1 MTHTNWCKVQF
12 TTDEEVSSSS
22 VYFFFKFSNQR
33 PLCNMVCLNQDPV
46 NFKAFTD
53 NCRCCCSLSVVLHVY
68 AKDECHSWW
77 QNSNF
82 SEREITLIA
91 NDSLNIIFCMHT
103 LIAVYIKSGICAIC
117 KINCNTKTT
126 KSCHILIYQKKLIW
140 THILSQP
147 VSFQHYIYYYICNI
161 GMWKNQRENIY
172 QPFKVSIPP
181 PPPPL
186 PQYLVF

>member
-22 VYFFFKFSNQR
+22 VYFFLIFSNQR

-53 NCRCCCSLSVVLHVY
+53 NSQRCSSLSVVLHVY

-91 NDSLNIIFCMHT
+91 NDSLNIIFCTHI
-103 LIAVYIKSGICAIC
+103 LIAVYIKSGICAIW
-117 KINCNTKTT
+117 KINCYTKTT
-126 KSCHILIYQKKLIW
+126 KSCHILISYEH
-140 THILSQP
+140 TS
-147 VSFQHYIYYYICNI
+147 
-161 GMWKNQRENIY
+161 
-172 QPFKVSIPP
+172 
-181 PPPPL
+181 
-186 PQYLVF
+186 

>member
-1 MTHTNWCKVQF
+1 MLRDWLILIDVKFNSPLMKKYQVLVF
-12 TTDEEVSSSS
+12 I
-22 VYFFFKFSNQR
+22 FFLYFKFKDLS
-33 PLCNMVCLNQDPV
+33 LCNMVCLNQDPV

-53 NCRCCCSLSVVLHVY
+53 NSRCCCSLSVVLHVY

-91 NDSLNIIFCMHT
+91 DDSLNIIFCTHILT
-103 LIAVYIKSGICAIC
+103 AVYIKSGICAIC
-117 KINCNTKTT
+117 KINCYTKTT

-147 VSFQHYIYYYICNI
+147 VSFQHHILVYMQHRYV
-161 GMWKNQRENIY
+161 KKSKREH
-172 QPFKVSIPP
+172 
-181 PPPPL
+181 L
-186 PQYLVF
+186 PTL

>member
-22 VYFFFKFSNQR
+22 VYFFLIFLIQR

-53 NCRCCCSLSVVLHVY
+53 NSQRCSSLSVVLHVY

-91 NDSLNIIFCMHT
+91 NDSLNIIFCTHI

-117 KINCNTKTT
+117 KINCYTKTT
-126 KSCHILIYQKKLIW
+126 KSCHILISYEH
-140 THILSQP
+140 TS
-147 VSFQHYIYYYICNI
+147 
-161 GMWKNQRENIY
+161 
-172 QPFKVSIPP
+172 
-181 PPPPL
+181 
-186 PQYLVF
+186 

>member
-53 NCRCCCSLSVVLHVY
+53 NSQRCSSLSVVLHVY

-77 QNSNF
+77 HNSNF

-91 NDSLNIIFCMHT
+91 DDSLNIIFCTHI

-117 KINCNTKTT
+117 KINCYTKTT
-126 KSCHILIYQKKLIW
+126 KSCHILIYQKKIIW

-147 VSFQHYIYYYICNI
+147 VSFQHHIY
-161 GMWKNQRENIY
+161 
-172 QPFKVSIPP
+172 
-181 PPPPL
+181 
-186 PQYLVF
+186 

>member
-1 MTHTNWCKVQF
+1 MFRQLDKNCT
-12 TTDEEVSSSS
+12 VSLSLDVKMLRDWLTLIDVKFNSPLMKKYQ
-22 VYFFFKFSNQR
+22 VLVFIFFFIFSNQR

-46 NFKAFTD
+46 NFQAFTD
-53 NCRCCCSLSVVLHVY
+53 NSQRCSSLSVVLHVY

-91 NDSLNIIFCMHT
+91 NDSLNIIFCTHI

-117 KINCNTKTT
+117 KINCYTKTT
-126 KSCHILIYQKKLIW
+126 KSCHILIYQKKIIW

-147 VSFQHYIYYYICNI
+147 VSFQHHIY
-161 GMWKNQRENIY
+161 
-172 QPFKVSIPP
+172 
-181 PPPPL
+181 
-186 PQYLVF
+186 

>member
-1 MTHTNWCKVQF
+1 
-12 TTDEEVSSSS
+12 
-22 VYFFFKFSNQR
+22 
-33 PLCNMVCLNQDPV
+33 MVCLNQDPV

-53 NCRCCCSLSVVLHVY
+53 NSRCCCSLSVVLHVY

-91 NDSLNIIFCMHT
+91 NDSLNIIFCTHI

-117 KINCNTKTT
+117 KINCYTKTT

-140 THILSQP
+140 TSELPTPYTSIYATQVCEKIKERTFTNPLKFQFLLPHPHYHNIWSFNFLIWCLQIL
-147 VSFQHYIYYYICNI
+147 
-161 GMWKNQRENIY
+161 
-172 QPFKVSIPP
+172 
-181 PPPPL
+181 PL
-186 PQYLVF
+186 